1 MHISFESLYLID
13 IAEFVGVTRDFLVN
27 LILILDDFLLI
38 VRMWK
43 QM

>member
-1 MHISFESLYLID
+1 MYIFFESLYLID
-13 IAEFVGVTRDFLVN
+13 IAEFVGVTCDFLFN